1 VTADDLIIDRDR
13 LAPGVLEV
21 TFNRPERR
29 NAFTK
34 AMYGELRQLWQQTA
48 EDESV
53 RVVVL
58 RGAGG
63 KAFAAGNEISDFLEA
78 DAVEYENWIREMFDL
93 LWALPQV
100 TIAAVD
106 GVCVGGGLAVATHC
120 DLRVATDASR
130 FGYPIARTLG
140 NALSGTVLYRCQAI
154 FGESLTREM
163 LLASRLVTADRA
175 YGVGALTSVVPD
187 AEALDAEIT
196 ALAEGI
202 AQASRV
208 TIETTKHQ
216 LLARA
221 RPAEASIDGEEELLR
236 AVYTGPDF
244 AEGVRAFLAREKPSF
259 SATRRPGR

>member
-1 VTADDLIIDRDR
+1 MSADDLLIENDR
-13 LAPGVLEV
+13 LGPGVLEV
-21 TFNRPERR
+21 TFNRPQRR
-29 NAFTK
+29 NAFTRD
-34 AMYGELRQLWQQTA
+34 MYAALRDLWERTA
-48 EDESV
+48 QDRSV

-78 DAVEYENWIREMFDL
+78 DAVDYENWIREMFDR
-93 LWALPQV
+93 LWELPQV

-120 DLRVATDASR
+120 DLRVATASSR

-140 NALSGTVLYRCQAI
+140 NALSGTVLFRCQSI

-163 LLASRLVTADRA
+163 LLASRLVTAERA
-175 YGVGALTSVVPD
+175 YGAGALTAVVPD
-187 AEALDAEIT
+187 GAGLDAEVA

-216 LLARA
+216 LLTRA
-221 RPAEASIDGEEELLR
+221 RPAEASIAGEEALLR
-236 AVYTGPDF
+236 EVYGGPDF
-244 AEGVRAFLAREKPSF
+244 AEGVRAFLAKEKPAF
-259 SATRRPGR
+259 GG